1 MRYTT
6 IIDITELP
14 NVYRNRNAR
23 LIYLHMVL
31 RSGYHDTDRDV
42 IETSIRRLA
51 SETGTTVSTVRHAL
65 LVLERNGLISKDG
78 DRTKVTKWLQQDA
91 ITARPKK
98 NQPTATE
105 ADRSIAERERAD
117 AEEYYRRLDEG
128 LRNATREQLE
138 TWLEEL
144 RNGIS
149 KRHFGIYLPANRRGM
164 AIIEKELKRR

>member
-14 NVYRNRNAR
+14 SVYKNKNAR

-31 RSGYHDTDRDV
+31 RSGYHDNDRDV
-42 IETSIRRLA
+42 IDTSIRRLA
-51 SETGTTVSTVRHAL
+51 SEIGTTVSTVRHAL
-65 LVLERNGLISKDG
+65 KLLERNGLITRDSE
-78 DRTKVTKWLQQDA
+78 RTKVTKWLQQEA

-128 LRNATREQLE
+128 LRNATWEQLE
-138 TWLEEL
+138 TWLAEL
-144 RNGIS
+144 RDGIS
-149 KRHFGIYLPANRRGM
+149 KRHFGIYLPANKRGM
-164 AIIEKELKRR
+164 AYIEKELKRR

>member
-6 IIDITELP
+6 IIDISEMP
-14 NVYRNRNAR
+14 DIYRNKNAR

-31 RSGYHDTDRDV
+31 RSGYHDNDRD
-42 IETSIRRLA
+42 IIGTSIRRLA

-65 LVLERNGLISKDG
+65 QLLERNGLLTRESE
-78 DRTKVTKWLQQDA
+78 RMKVTKWLQQDA
-91 ITARPKK
+91 ITPRPKK

-105 ADRSIAERERAD
+105 ADRSLAERERAD
-117 AEEYYRRLDEG
+117 AEEYYMRLDEG

-138 TWLEEL
+138 TWLDEL
-144 RNGIS
+144 RSGIS
-149 KRHFGIYLPANRRGM
+149 KRHFGIYLPANRRGT